1 MTVTVA
7 ETSEDAQGIDIPW
20 RMSPPRLG
28 APLRRL
34 RNASVVVLLGHS
46 DLLVRQIPLAN
57 GLHESPELTNGA
69 VLEPRPAELQCLD
82 RCPRAPD
89 RCEQVA
95 LAAANNDIAT
105 DLVATLASNQR
116 PDDENDHDYQ
126 HFHASRSPVHE
137 GGLSDLGS
145 DRGERPCPVRASS
158 GSWHRPAPL
167 APVDQDLERHRAI
180 GGRRPPKRWT
190 ELCVARIARVH
201 PSH

>member
-7 ETSEDAQGIDIPW
+7 ETSEDARGVDIPW
-20 RMSPPRLG
+20 RLSPPGMG
-28 APLRRL
+28 APVRRL
-34 RNASVVVLLGHS
+34 RNAGVVVLMGHS
-46 DLLVRQIPLAN
+46 DLLVRQIPPAN
-57 GLHESPELTNGA
+57 GLHESQVLANGA

-82 RCPRAPD
+82 RCPRDPD

-95 LAAANNDIAT
+95 SAEANNDIAT

-116 PDDENDHDYQ
+116 PDDEDDHHYQ

-137 GGLSDLGS
+137 CGLSDLGS
-145 DRGERPCPVRASS
+145 DRGERPCLVRARS

-167 APVDQDLERHRAI
+167 APVDHDFERHRAI
-180 GGRRPPKRWT
+180 GGRRPPKRGT